1 MISRRLT
8 FILRTVQAMKAM
20 RIQLHVL
27 PLLLACCISTG
38 VGEQQTSN
46 VRPAAVAGQFYP
58 SDPAHLKLAVQQLL
72 EDAVLSS
79 VERPVALVVP
89 HAGYLYAG
97 QIIADGYR
105 QVKGQTYDTVVILG
119 TNHTSAALTSVS
131 VYPRGAYRTPL
142 GDAPI
147 DEAITSALLK
157 EDSDCTANTAAQ
169 VSEHSVEVQ
178 VPFIQTLFPSA
189 KIVAAVVGMP
199 ELKMCERFGTAL
211 AKVVKGKR
219 VLIVASSDLS
229 HFPRYED
236 AVDVDRQTLEAI
248 ARFDPAQFTS
258 KVNSL
263 MSRNIPNLG
272 TCACGEAPILAA
284 MTAAKALGATH
295 GVVVSYANTGD
306 AVAEDR
312 SRVVGYGAVV
322 FAAGDGEPDIKAL
335 TRPAAPPS
343 GPLQSAEKKVL
354 LKLARQSL
362 QRFLTTETIPLPRN
376 LAPRLQFPQGV
387 FVTLKQ
393 HGELRGCIGH
403 LVGDFPVGLTT
414 VWMAVQAGEN
424 DLRFSRVSLKELAGL
439 EIEISVMTP
448 LKPVAKPT
456 DIVVGRDGVVI
467 SKNGLS
473 AVFLP
478 QVATE
483 QGWGLAEMLDNLC
496 IKAGLNPGDWKTG
509 AQFLVFQADVFSES
523 QFK

>member
-1 MISRRLT
+1 
-8 FILRTVQAMKAM
+8 MKTI
-20 RIQLHVL
+20 RNQVYVL
-27 PLLLACCISTG
+27 PVLLACCISTC
-38 VGEQQTSN
+38 VGGQQTSN

-58 SDPAHLKLAVQQLL
+58 SDPAHLKLAVQQFL
-72 EDAVLSS
+72 EDAVPSS
-79 VERPVALVVP
+79 VEKPVALVVP
-89 HAGYLYAG
+89 HAGYLFAG
-97 QIIADGYR
+97 QIIADGFR
-105 QVKGQTYDTVVILG
+105 QVKGRTYDTIVILG
-119 TNHTSAALTSVS
+119 TNHTSGDLTGVS

-147 DEAITSALLK
+147 DEEIASALLK

-169 VSEHSVEVQ
+169 VSEHSIEVQ
-178 VPFIQTLFPSA
+178 VPFVQTLFPSA

-199 ELKMCERFGTAL
+199 EPKVCERFGKAL
-211 AKVVKGKR
+211 AKVVGGKR

-248 ARFDPAQFTS
+248 AKLDPAQFAS
-258 KVNSL
+258 KANSL
-263 MSRNIPNLG
+263 MSRRIPNLE
-272 TCACGEAPILAA
+272 TCACGEGPILAA

-295 GVVVSYANTGD
+295 GVVLSYANTAD
-306 AVAEDR
+306 SVAEDK

-322 FAAGDGEPDIKAL
+322 FAAGEGEPDIKAL
-335 TRPAAPPS
+335 NRPAAPPS
-343 GPLQSAEKKVL
+343 GPLQSADKKVL
-354 LKLARQSL
+354 LKMARQSL
-362 QRFLTTETIPLPRN
+362 QRFLTTETIPATRN
-376 LAPRLQFPQGV
+376 LTPRLQFPQGV

-403 LVGDFPVGLTT
+403 LVGDFPVSLTT
-414 VWMAVQAGEN
+414 AWMAVQAGEN
-424 DLRFSRVSLKELAGL
+424 DSRFPRVTLKELAGL

-448 LKPVAKPT
+448 MKPVAKPT

-483 QGWGLAEMLDNLC
+483 QGWGLGEMLDELC
-496 IKAGLNPGDWKTG
+496 IKAGLRPGDWKTG